1 MQRTLSFQKAKPYFF
16 LLPILIFAAAFVYYP
31 FVRTFLYSFSRVNF
45 RGDILG
51 FAGLRNFRRLFTD
64 SVFLAALKNTLYL
77 TLIFVPLNLVLS
89 FFLALLATKKRK
101 PGMIYETF
109 FMLPMAVSMAA
120 ASQIFKMLLDPAV
133 GILNHILHLKTGWFL
148 DPGTALYGI
157 MMVCLW
163 IGFPFDFL
171 LFLSAL
177 RNIPA
182 QQMESAELEGAGY
195 FRKLFYIQIPLLTPT
210 VLYVICT
217 NAVLAMMTSTPVM
230 IITSGQ
236 PGYSTETLIFM
247 MYTSG
252 YQSSNYSMASC
263 ISLATFA
270 LCFGMVLGALFL
282 ERRGVHYQ

>member
-1 MQRTLSFQKAKPYFF
+1 MSRTFPIQKAKPYFF
-16 LLPILIFAAAFVYYP
+16 LFPILFFAAAFVYYP

-45 RGDILG
+45 RGDITG
-51 FAGLRNFRRLFTD
+51 FAGLRNFRRLFAD
-64 SVFLAALKNTLYL
+64 PVFLLALKNTLRL
-77 TLIFVPLNLVLS
+77 TLIFVPLNLGLS
-89 FFLALLATKKRK
+89 LFLALVATQKRK
-101 PGMIYETF
+101 MGVIYETC
-109 FMLPMAVSMAA
+109 FMLPMAVSIAA

-133 GILNHILHLKTGWFL
+133 GILNYLLHLQTGWFL
-148 DPGTALYGI
+148 DSGTALYGI
-157 MMVCLW
+157 IMVCLW

-177 RNIPA
+177 RNVPA
-182 QQMESAELEGAGY
+182 QLLESAELDGAGY
-195 FRKLFYIQIPLLTPT
+195 FRKLFRIKLPLLTPT
-210 VLYVICT
+210 IFYVICT

-236 PGYSTETLIFM
+236 PNYSTETLIFM

-252 YQSSNYSMASC
+252 YQSSNYSIASC
-263 ISLATFA
+263 ISLVTFV

>member
-1 MQRTLSFQKAKPYFF
+1 
-16 LLPILIFAAAFVYYP
+16 
-31 FVRTFLYSFSRVNF
+31 
-45 RGDILG
+45 
-51 FAGLRNFRRLFTD
+51 
-64 SVFLAALKNTLYL
+64 
-77 TLIFVPLNLVLS
+77 LIFVPLNLILS
-89 FFLALLATKKRK
+89 FFLALAATKKRK
-101 PGMIYETF
+101 AGMIYETC

-133 GILNHILHLKTGWFL
+133 GILNHLLHLKTGWFL

-157 MMVCLW
+157 IMVCLW

-195 FRKLFYIQIPLLTPT
+195 LRKLFYIQIPLLTPT

-252 YQSSNYSMASC
+252 YQSSNYSIAAC
-263 ISLATFA
+263 ISLVTFV
-270 LCFGMVLGALFL
+270 LCFGMVLGAMLL